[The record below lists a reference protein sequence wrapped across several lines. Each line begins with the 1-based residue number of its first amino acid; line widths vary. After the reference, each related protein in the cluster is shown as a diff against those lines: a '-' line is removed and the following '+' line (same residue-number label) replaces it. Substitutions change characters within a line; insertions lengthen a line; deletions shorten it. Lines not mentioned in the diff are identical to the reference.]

1 MILIFTLKDDF
12 SSSQVCE
19 ILTRYGEKVVRINGD
34 DDFYKFD
41 SITQNGIYFINTL
54 TNEQI
59 NIKDASACWW
69 RRNGISKRNFIS
81 NIIDER
87 KKITKQNI
95 DLSILIDFDNKF
107 IKNEY
112 LTLKEYIY
120 ASIFETCTIN
130 LGKPIFDLNRLIVFD
145 LAKKY
150 ELKIPDYNIIT
161 NGDQLCKTKENFGSL
176 VTKAISNGINYQ
188 NENKR
193 FYTYT
198 ELLEEKFYIQNSTN
212 IFFPSI
218 VSSLIE
224 KKIEIRSFYL
234 NGDFFSMAIFSQ
246 SDKKTKIDFRKYSN
260 NRNEPYK
267 LPKEIEN
274 KLKKIFIELELN
286 TGSVDLIL
294 DKENN
299 YIFLEINPVGQYGM
313 TSIPCNYELDIKI
326 ANFLTNGRILK
337 KNKIQ

>member
-112 LTLKEYIY
+112 LT
-120 ASIFETCTIN
+120 
-130 LGKPIFDLNRLIVFD
+130 
-145 LAKKY
+145 
-150 ELKIPDYNIIT
+150 
-161 NGDQLCKTKENFGSL
+161 
-176 VTKAISNGINYQ
+176 
-188 NENKR
+188 
-193 FYTYT
+193 
-198 ELLEEKFYIQNSTN
+198 
-212 IFFPSI
+212 
-218 VSSLIE
+218 
-224 KKIEIRSFYL
+224 SF
-234 NGDFFSMAIFSQ
+234 
-246 SDKKTKIDFRKYSN
+246 
-260 NRNEPYK
+260 
-267 LPKEIEN
+267 
-274 KLKKIFIELELN
+274 
-286 TGSVDLIL
+286 
-294 DKENN
+294 
-299 YIFLEINPVGQYGM
+299 
-313 TSIPCNYELDIKI
+313 
-326 ANFLTNGRILK
+326 
-337 KNKIQ
+337 